1 MERDCKG
8 VAFERQRCHPWKRP
22 LGAPCPWSCNV
33 GLGTIP
39 RMSSAVVEIRTHC
52 PAEVETRILEAVHAS
67 IVDSFKVLPVYR
79 TSRRRC
85 ASPAALRG
93 TPVAQRPNARPMAA
107 STCRRTGP
115 CRPSASGTG
124 SRERYRLLSAHLQA
138 LGTPGACVLIRL
150 HELPPEK
157 AGVRGGQPECDVE
170 FVTPS
175 ACGATSPASQRHR
188 NRDLWGSC
196 RRASPFPPRWH
207 PERGAR
213 RAGVGR

>member
-124 SRERYRLLSAHLQA
+124 SWVRTCRHWVLRA
-138 LGTPGACVLIRL
+138 PACWSGCMNCRPRRPVY
-150 HELPPEK
+150 
-157 AGVRGGQPECDVE
+157 AV
-170 FVTPS
+170 
-175 ACGATSPASQRHR
+175 ASR
-188 NRDLWGSC
+188 N
-196 RRASPFPPRWH
+196 
-207 PERGAR
+207 
-213 RAGVGR
+213 V